1 MNAAQLIDNM
11 ANAVSTLRQVLEQER
26 VDDYGSVIESAQ
38 RALDAINNYPG
49 GSESLRDE
57 IDCMAEEEK
66 LRLRELIIKASQDHD
81 INGELIR
88 LAAQKNAAL
97 QAVVAQQAASAT
109 YSDRGQVPGVM
120 GSLLSRKA

>member
-1 MNAAQLIDNM
+1 MSPAQLIENM
-11 ANAVSTLRQVLEQER
+11 AGAVSTLRQVLEQER
-26 VDDYGSVIESAQ
+26 IDDYGRVIESAQ
-38 RALDAINNYPG
+38 QSLDAINNYPG
-49 GSESLRDE
+49 GSEGLRDE

-66 LRLRELIIKASQDHD
+66 LRLRELIIKAAQDHN

-97 QAVVAQQAASAT
+97 QAVVAQQEDSAT
-109 YSDRGQVPGVM
+109 YSDRGQVPSVM